1 MTCGSIFPSIKMRG
15 KQNAQAQGWLGAPC
29 LLAGYVLTGDG
40 AMPLWGRADV
50 RDPRSAALK
59 NRIFI
64 QRIPLLGAPSGG
76 TSCTTAPLRAR
87 GLPVNHLL
95 GRDGSTTATGHL
107 EGLGELFQ
115 RLHPRFVGWGQ
126 GLLGFEPSKP
136 VFAGP
141 KPSPHPQLA
150 VTHEAW
156 LCSVRR
162 NRNVL
167 GAKAH
172 EVLS

>member
-1 MTCGSIFPSIKMRG
+1 MVQR
-15 KQNAQAQGWLGAPC
+15 
-29 LLAGYVLTGDG
+29 
-40 AMPLWGRADV
+40 
-50 RDPRSAALK
+50 PR
-59 NRIFI
+59 
-64 QRIPLLGAPSGG
+64 QG
-76 TSCTTAPLRAR
+76 TSKAS
-87 GLPVNHLL
+87 
-95 GRDGSTTATGHL
+95 GSCFSGYT
-107 EGLGELFQ
+107 
-115 RLHPRFVGWGQ
+115 PRFVGWGQ

-167 GAKAH
+167 GAKARC
-172 EVLS
+172 